1 MTRKNKQSQEK
12 YELCPRS
19 KRCSLPVAENSPT
32 IDTIPT
38 IRNTSLVLSEASPV
52 LGTITRRSP
61 RLSGRTQHLLVITP
75 PETTPPPPKERK
87 IPKKPEKKRAAK
99 KMRTFM
105 FQHRSNILAVIRLIE
120 RIRLTKAHKDV
131 LKQTPFWHFFES
143 ILNQRYVESLR
154 CKKNENIIVEIIES
168 YNYKQQAF
176 HIGGKDLLPSS
187 RDIGLIFG
195 IKQGSE
201 PLDITQGSRKSSQFV
216 KRIFGNINNIS
227 KVHIENAINE
237 SLKGRSGRDYE
248 DVAKLLC
255 LHALLT
261 VFFSGS
267 SHILTRRYI
276 HYVDDLQNM
285 AKYAWCD
292 AIRDK
297 LIKSVQKMH
306 QKPAGVTGCV
316 IALLY
321 WLCEH
326 TNLVQPN
333 IEKGFP
339 RYIKWHLGTLS
350 NNLVERRIPT
360 LRPEEVLEDEL
371 KLTDLEISV
380 LVEETLA
387 TQNNQIIL
395 SNNESDTQTVLH
407 EMKPWDR
414 QEVMTEHDKLD
425 ALCDKILG
433 SISEFHSA
441 DALQFVSE
449 TNFEHLERETKQH
462 EGKFDGYISLGT
474 AIDNIN
480 RIAHEVCGHEEEI
493 KALKTESNNALNLLK
508 ELVVNHVEDQKKLV
522 HVEKENKVV
531 NEANKQLREEC
542 DNIKKENEKVNEENK
557 HLKEETERLE
567 AEIDMLKNGQRN
579 EKRLCAYDY
588 GTKSK
593 KRRQEE
599 QLKSEQGEE
608 DNDDQE
614 EDDQDFLDIENY
626 TCTEPAPNEIN
637 YPELKRDG
645 PVCKFLSA
653 NEFQRLQNII
663 AQDGYTAIIYKE
675 KDMLCQ
681 GLYISMEDIMT
692 LLLERAITNIVIDC
706 LGQILLKQQEEA
718 RWDGSTVPNKTCF
731 VNSHCWTII
740 TRASESYKEKEIYS
754 RVCKAIQDNVRYIQ
768 FPMNS
773 KGRQEESV
781 PFHWTLLVYDMH
793 EGMWRHYHS
802 NRGSGLYDSYFED
815 AKSVKENVERY
826 LRKAYKEAC
835 EKQLKSMGEID
846 LFQSERMQILASQ
859 GFDCPILQMN
869 DSPQQVSRSV
879 DSGIIVAYMMM
890 KLAMGMKYESY
901 LPPEILQWTR
911 ASIAKM
917 FINFE

>member
-19 KRCSLPVAENSPT
+19 ERCSLPVAENSPT

-38 IRNTSLVLSEASPV
+38 IRNTSLVQSEASLV

-61 RLSGRTQHLLVITP
+61 RLSGRTQHLLVTTP
-75 PETTPPPPKERK
+75 PETIPPPPKERK

-99 KMRTFM
+99 KIRTFI

-168 YNYKQQAF
+168 YNYKKQAF

-237 SLKGRSGRDYE
+237 SLKGRSERDYE

-285 AKYAWCD
+285 ATYAWCD

-316 IALLY
+316 IALL
-321 WLCEH
+321 
-326 TNLVQPN
+326 PN
-333 IEKGFP
+333 IDEGFP

-350 NNLVERRIPT
+350 NNLGERRIPT

-380 LVEETLA
+380 FVEETLA
-387 TQNNQIIL
+387 TQNNQIIM
-395 SNNESDTQTVLH
+395 SNNESDTRTVLH
-407 EMKPWDR
+407 EMKTWDR
-414 QEVMTEHDKLD
+414 QEVTIEQDKLD
-425 ALCDKILG
+425 ALCDTILG

-441 DALQFVSE
+441 DASQFVLE
-449 TNFEHLERETKQH
+449 ANFEHLERETKQH

-480 RIAHEVCGHEEEI
+480 RIAHEVCGHEEEM
-493 KALKTESNNALNLLK
+493 KALKTESNYALNLLK
-508 ELVVNHVEDQKKLV
+508 EMVVNHVEDRKKLV
-522 HVEKENKVV
+522 HMEKENKEV

-542 DNIKKENEKVNEENK
+542 DKIKKENEKINEENK
-557 HLKEETERLE
+557 HLKEETEKLE

-579 EKRLCAYDY
+579 KKRLCAYDY

-593 KRRQEE
+593 KQREEE

-608 DNDDQE
+608 NKDDQE

-718 RWDGSTVPNKTCF
+718 RWDGSTVPNKTRF
-731 VNSHCWTII
+731 INSHCWTII

-768 FPMNS
+768 FPMSS

-802 NRGSGLYDSYFED
+802 NRGIGLYDSYFED
-815 AKSVKENVERY
+815 AKIV
-826 LRKAYKEAC
+826 
-835 EKQLKSMGEID
+835 
-846 LFQSERMQILASQ
+846 
-859 GFDCPILQMN
+859 
-869 DSPQQVSRSV
+869 RSV

-917 FINFE
+917 FINYE